1 VVNVLE
7 TEVSDSS
14 SRNAPPFTVNPT
26 DFLSLF
32 MHLVTL
38 GAEPNV
44 CPGRAEPAQVA
55 LIGLRHCDFINP
67 AFTVITPY
75 VGLACLDP
83 ISDGASNI
91 AEDTPW

>member
-1 VVNVLE
+1 MKILE
-7 TEVSDSS
+7 TEKSDLS
-14 SRNAPPFTVNPT
+14 SRNAQPLTANPA
-26 DFLSLF
+26 DFLSFLV
-32 MHLVTL
+32 HLVTL

-55 LIGLRHCDFINP
+55 LIGLKHCDFINP
-67 AFTVITPY
+67 VFTVITPY
-75 VGLACLDP
+75 MGLSGLDP